1 MYPLSAKE
9 FEVVRLLADGLT
21 NDELAAKL
29 GLSRHT
35 ISSHIQN
42 IYTKLKTRNRV
53 EAARWFWRG
62 RVATMVA
69 DAPAAPPAAP

>member
-1 MYPLSAKE
+1 MADKVYPLSARE

-21 NDELAAKL
+21 NDELAAQL
-29 GLSRHT
+29 NLS
-35 ISSHIQN
+35 
-42 IYTKLKTRNRV
+42 RV

-69 DAPAAPPAAP
+69 NGRH

>member
-1 MYPLSAKE
+1 MADKVYPLSARE

-21 NDELAAKL
+21 NDELAATL
-29 GLSRHT
+29 NLSRHT
-35 ISSHIQN
+35 ISSHIQS
-42 IYTKLKTRNRV
+42 IYTKLKVRNRV

-69 DAPAAPPAAP
+69 NGRH